1 MYETLAMSQLIGYR
15 TGGTI
20 HVVVNNQ
27 IGFTTVSVHSF
38 SGLCCTDVAKAV
50 QAPILHVNGDEP
62 EAVIYC
68 SRLAAEFRQKFASDV
83 VLDIVGYRRH
93 GHNESDEPSFTQP
106 TMYRPSRRGLPSAR
120 CIPIASCAKAW

>member
-1 MYETLAMSQLIGYR
+1 
-15 TGGTI
+15 
-20 HVVVNNQ
+20 
-27 IGFTTVSVHSF
+27 
-38 SGLCCTDVAKAV
+38 V

-68 SRLAAEFRQKFASDV
+68 ARLAADFRQKFATDI

-106 TMYRPSRRGLPSAR
+106 TIYRPSPPGRRCAR
-120 CIPIASCAKAW
+120 SMPTVWRAKAW